1 MKPNTVGRYMPSFAP
16 SQWYMRIGRWLTYCV
31 PMVVLI
37 ILVAPLITETP
48 GDEWNDEN
56 LKLSDIRAIVVQSLL
71 YVAFAVA
78 TIIEAA
84 RLPGGSPVASGL
96 LPSRQTLGHIRIGA
110 LIAAGMVVI
119 IALTAVGAGA
129 RIHDVG
135 FSFQPILFIGLIIS
149 SMGEEVLFRGTILQ
163 ALQQR
168 FGTYAAVV
176 ITSALFAS
184 VHLGNP
190 HIEPLAIASTFLVGL
205 LLGMMTV
212 LTASLWMP
220 MIFHVVWNVLSS
232 AIFGEVSGLPPVA
245 QIIDIDTT
253 SIPLPGWIFGGSYGI
268 ESGAISV
275 LLIGLSFWI
284 IPRYSKFD
292 PYTRAARY
300 RIDVWHPSHNQQT
313 SSSSLEA

>member
-1 MKPNTVGRYMPSFAP
+1 MMPNSVSRYVPNFAP
-16 SQWYMRIGRWLTYCV
+16 SQWYMRIGRWMAYCL

-37 ILVAPLITETP
+37 VIVAPLITQAP
-48 GDEWNDEN
+48 GDEWNEEN
-56 LKLSDIRAIVVQSLL
+56 LMLSSISAMVAQSLL

-78 TIIEAA
+78 TIIESA

-96 LPSRQTLGHIRIGA
+96 LPSRQTPRHMGIGA
-110 LIAAGMVVI
+110 LVATGMIVI
-119 IALTAVGAGA
+119 TALAAVGVGA
-129 RIHDVG
+129 HIRDVE
-135 FSFQPILFIGLIIS
+135 FSMQPIFLMGLIIS

-168 FGTYAAVV
+168 FGTYVAVIV
-176 ITSALFAS
+176 TSALFAS

-190 HIEPLAIASTFLVGL
+190 HVEPLAIASTFAVGL

-232 AIFGEVSGLPPVA
+232 ALFGEVSGLPPVA

-253 SIPLPGWIFGGSYGI
+253 SIQLPSWIFGGNYGI
-268 ESGAISV
+268 ESGAIT
-275 LLIGLSFWI
+275 LALTFLALWI
-284 IPRYSKFD
+284 VPKYCTID
-292 PYTRAARY
+292 PFSRAARY
-300 RIDVWHPSHNQQT
+300 RIDVWHPSHNQP
-313 SSSSLEA
+313 SSSSS

>member
-1 MKPNTVGRYMPSFAP
+1 MMPNTLGRYMPNFSP
-16 SQWYMRIGRWLTYCV
+16 SQWYMRIGRWLVYCA

-56 LKLSDIRAIVVQSLL
+56 LMLSNIRAIVAQSLL

-84 RLPGGSPVASGL
+84 RLPGGSSVASGL
-96 LPSRQTLGHIRIGA
+96 LTSRQTPHHTGIGA
-110 LIAAGMVVI
+110 LVATGMITITALATLAAGAQVHMVE
-119 IALTAVGAGA
+119 
-129 RIHDVG
+129 
-135 FSFQPILFIGLIIS
+135 FSIQPIFLMGLIIS
-149 SMGEEVLFRGTILQ
+149 SMGEEVLFRGTVLQ

-190 HIEPLAIASTFLVGL
+190 YVEPLAIASTFAVGL

-212 LTASLWMP
+212 LTSSLWMS
-220 MIFHVVWNVLSS
+220 MTFHVVWNVLSS
-232 AIFGEVSGLPPVA
+232 ALFGEVSGLPPVV
-245 QIIDIDTT
+245 QILDIDTT
-253 SIPLPGWIFGGSYGI
+253 SIPLPSWMFGGNYGI
-268 ESGAISV
+268 ESGVITLALT
-275 LLIGLSFWI
+275 LLALWF
-284 IPRYSKFD
+284 IPKYCKLD
-292 PYTRAARY
+292 PFTRAARY
-300 RIDVWHPSHNQQT
+300 RIDIWHPKHNERST
-313 SSSSLEA
+313 SASTMS